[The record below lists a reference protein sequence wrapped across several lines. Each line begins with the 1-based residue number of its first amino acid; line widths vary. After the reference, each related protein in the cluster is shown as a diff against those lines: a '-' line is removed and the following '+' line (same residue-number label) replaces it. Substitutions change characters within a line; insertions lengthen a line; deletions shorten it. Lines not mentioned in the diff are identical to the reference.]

1 MRFKERKCLYNI
13 KMQGEAA
20 SADVEAAANYP
31 DLAKIIKESGYTK
44 QQILNVDEIA
54 FFWRKMPSWTFRAR
68 EEKSMPGFKAS
79 KDRWTLLLGADAAGE
94 FMLKPVLI
102 YHFKNPRV
110 LKNDAKSTL
119 PVFYKGNN
127 KSWKTAAHLFTAWF
141 TKYLK
146 PTIETYCSEKQIPFK
161 ILLLIDNAPGHP
173 RALVEM
179 CNGTNVF
186 MPADTTAIL
195 QPLD

>member
-1 MRFKERKCLYNI
+1 VKSERGVEAAEKKSEATRAWFMRFKERVKVLDIIETISKCLYTIISKCLYNI

-102 YHFKNPRV
+102 YHFKNPGA
-110 LKNDAKSTL
+110 L
-119 PVFYKGNN
+119 NN
-127 KSWKTAAHLFTAWF
+127 YAQSPYNLV
-141 TKYLK
+141 
-146 PTIETYCSEKQIPFK
+146 IPQLGIYPK
-161 ILLLIDNAPGHP
+161 KMRTVI
-173 RALVEM
+173 
-179 CNGTNVF
+179 
-186 MPADTTAIL
+186 
-195 QPLD
+195 